1 MKGLV
6 PLLLVVALSGCGL
19 LETRQTRDPQSRSE
33 IIGMALPDLLSSLG
47 KPDSVM
53 ATGPDTAVIQYSH
66 VDTSPGLEASF
77 LLLGSIKL
85 GGGGG
90 CRVVF
95 TVLRS
100 GTVADV
106 AFPFS
111 YSDNLFSAPYSACAP
126 IISEP
131 LRYPNKAGAPKGYD
145 AFQVLFGTPQVP
157 VGTTTTTPNSAGPAR
172 SIPAAG
178 LAEHTS

>member
-1 MKGLV
+1 MKRA
-6 PLLLVVALSGCGL
+6 LLAGTLLALSGCGL
-19 LETRQTRDPQSRSE
+19 LETRETRDPQSRSE

-66 VDTSPGLEASF
+66 VDTSAGLEASF

-131 LRYPNKAGAPKGYD
+131 LLYPNSAGLPKGYD
-145 AFQVLFGTPQVP
+145 AFQVLFGNSQVP
-157 VGTTTTTPNSAGPAR
+157 IRSGISSSHPAGQTR
-172 SIPAAG
+172 SIPTAG
-178 LAEHTS
+178 QMAS